1 MKNIEIY
8 NTLNIDK
15 DSSSIVATFTQ
26 EDDAVMEF
34 KLFKDGQEIVL
45 KDQTISLGAERK
57 DGAVIEQEDGFLIK
71 ENNVLNITLKKN
83 IIQVVGVVKIQLYLK
98 DKSGEMASNT
108 FNIRVNKKLLG
119 AENVEATNDIKSLNT
134 LVLELKN
141 NTNKLI
147 DDTKSKADKLLNDL
161 QETGDN
167 LSSTVKAK
175 TDKIIEDTKAEVN
188 NIKKDYEG
196 LKKVVI
202 DENIGIKLQKDV
214 TELQNGLKSN
224 QSLAYTGSSISAE
237 NTLEG
242 RTEGMK
248 ITGRT
253 LYNIQR
259 KQVYSL
265 GTNLSSDCY
274 TSKQSDNLIDITL
287 NKIEDGKYYFI
298 NIGGIDFKL
307 LKPNTKYTV
316 LCEEVTNGLSIQIM
330 STGYN
335 NQLSDVGTFKNN
347 KTTITTNDL
356 SIGDKGQ
363 ILYIM
368 FPYNKLGNYKVRN
381 LMLVEGEI
389 DCIGNYFEGLKSFG
403 EAEQEGDKYKI
414 SILSNGKNL
423 TNFENPIVDM
433 NGTTHKLLD
442 NGIKVT
448 SSSDNH
454 QMWCFSMLRVNVKE
468 NTDYYCSFKYKTME
482 EGVGWIAIR
491 TTNDVLIKDF
501 GLHEGV
507 FNSGHNK
514 EVVVQFYAS
523 LGTPIINNTVEYY
536 DFQIEEGTQA
546 TQYEPYIEDKKDILI
561 KEPLRSI
568 GDISDVMYEE
578 NGKVKIDRI
587 IKKYVIDG
595 NEYLIRFPNWDDEK
609 TITFFFSF
617 TNINN
622 LYPKLICDKFRVI
635 TRNEA
640 INGGIEGI
648 IVTGAQNEITL
659 KINKNSLSSL
669 DIEGAKE
676 YLKLNNISFL
686 YATNETT
693 TEVVE
698 NCVDIDLDT
707 FQDKTYFNILNSMPG
722 TLDFKIPS
730 NLASIVQS
738 HTKDIKIIYDLI
750 DRLLI
755 PNLIEN
761 KSDLALLSLK

>member
-1 MKNIEIY
+1 MKNIEVY

-147 DDTKSKADKLLNDL
+147 DDTKAKADKLLNGL

-224 QSLAYTGSSISAE
+224 QSLSYEGSSINA
-237 NTLEG
+237 NDTLEG

-248 ITGRT
+248 IGGRT
-253 LYNIQR
+253 LQNLIKDGKGTFVIDKSKSAKRIYEFSPVYNLEKGKKYKGYIFINN
-259 KQVYSL
+259 VENTAYGISIYGL
-265 GTNLSSDCY
+265 GIGNAGAYGKIGKNTGIVKFTWN
-274 TSKQSDNLIDITL
+274 TSQSDVDSF
-287 NKIEDGKYYFI
+287 NKVGIYIENTDFENGGKA
-298 NIGGIDFKL
+298 
-307 LKPNTKYTV
+307 
-316 LCEEVTNGLSIQIM
+316 
-330 STGYN
+330 
-335 NQLSDVGTFKNN
+335 TF
-347 KTTITTNDL
+347 
-356 SIGDKGQ
+356 S
-363 ILYIM
+363 
-368 FPYNKLGNYKVRN
+368 N
-381 LMLVEGEI
+381 LMLFEEETDLTYI
-389 DCIGNYFEGLKSFG
+389 DEYFEGIKSFG

-414 SILSNGKNL
+414 SILSCGKNILKPLKNYSTINGFNLNNILKNGVQYTVTNTKNQLIKIAEFKDADTFLGQSTNGKFTFTFDNSKQQKL
-423 TNFENPIVDM
+423 YIWKKYDSQVAELFTNEDI
-433 NGTTHKLLD
+433 
-442 NGIKVT
+442 
-448 SSSDNH
+448 
-454 QMWCFSMLRVNVKE
+454 
-468 NTDYYCSFKYKTME
+468 
-482 EGVGWIAIR
+482 
-491 TTNDVLIKDF
+491 DF
-501 GLHEGV
+501 V
-507 FNSGHNK
+507 M
-514 EVVVQFYAS
+514 
-523 LGTPIINNTVEYY
+523 
-536 DFQIEEGTQA
+536 IEEGTG
-546 TQYEPYIEDKKDILI
+546 TIFEPYKEDKKDILI

-568 GDISDVMYEE
+568 GDFSDVMYED
-578 NGKVKIDRI
+578 NGQVK
-587 IKKYVIDG
+587 
-595 NEYLIRFPNWDDEK
+595 
-609 TITFFFSF
+609 
-617 TNINN
+617 
-622 LYPKLICDKFRVI
+622 I
-635 TRNEA
+635 TRN
-640 INGGIEGI
+640 
-648 IVTGAQNEITL
+648 IVTYTFTGDE
-659 KINKNSLSSL
+659 KFSLIASDSQ
-669 DIEGAKE
+669 GN
-676 YLKLNNISFL
+676 YISFL
-686 YATNETT
+686 YTSLNNRKYQTKLISNNFVKLSSSQENKEGIYCYSSNFNISIRVLKSKLNTQDVEGFKAWLKANPTT
-693 TEVVE
+693 IVYQLSTPVTEIVE

-722 TLDFKIPS
+722 ILDFKIPS

-738 HTKDIKIIYDLI
+738 HTKDIKILYDLI

>member
-45 KDQTISLGAERK
+45 KNQTISLGAERK
-57 DGAVIEQEDGFLIK
+57 DGAVIEQDDGFLIK

-147 DDTKSKADKLLNDL
+147 DDTKTKADKLLSGL

-167 LSSTVKAK
+167 LSATVKAK
-175 TDKIIEDTKAEVN
+175 TDKVIEDTKAEVD

-224 QSLAYTGSSISAE
+224 QALAYTGSSISAE

-242 RTEGMK
+242 RTEGIK

-274 TSKQSDNLIDITL
+274 TSKQSKNLIDITL

-316 LCEEVTNGLSIQIM
+316 ICEEVTNGLSIQIM

-335 NQLSDVGTFKNN
+335 NQLSDVGTFKDN

-368 FPYNKLGNYKVRN
+368 FPHNKLGNYKVRN

-403 EAEQEGDKYKI
+403 EAEPEGDKYKI
-414 SILSNGKNL
+414 SILSSGKNL
-423 TNFENPIVDM
+423 FNLNEIGKNFNYKETENGFEISNTGDFPYPYANIKKYM
-433 NGTTHKLLD
+433 FLKKGTYT
-442 NGIKVT
+442 
-448 SSSDNH
+448 
-454 QMWCFSMLRVNVKE
+454 FSYSGEGTGFVNV
-468 NTDYYCSFKYKTME
+468 
-482 EGVGWIAIR
+482 AIR
-491 TTNDVLIKDF
+491 STVNNDSY
-501 GLHEGV
+501 
-507 FNSGHNK
+507 SGDIRPNVPKTFMMDSDK
-514 EVVVQFYAS
+514 EVVVTFY
-523 LGTPIINNTVEYY
+523 LQGNTTTGTYKNKYTNIQLVEGS
-536 DFQIEEGTQA
+536 QNLS
-546 TQYEPYIEDKKDILI
+546 YEHYQQDKKDVLI
-561 KEPLRSI
+561 KEPLRSV
-568 GDISDVMYEE
+568 GDIYDVMYED
-578 NGKVKIDRI
+578 NGQVEVLRNITKHIFTDKDNWLEGSLNNEKYIGFYVRWDSIGGKEFTKCVCNKFRI
-587 IKKYVIDG
+587 ISLDEY
-595 NEYLIRFPNWDDEK
+595 NEANTSGYLSDIGFNIKIEK
-609 TITFFFSF
+609 SKLSTP
-617 TNINN
+617 NING
-622 LYPKLICDKFRVI
+622 LKEWL
-635 TRNEA
+635 RN
-640 INGGIEGI
+640 NPIE
-648 IVTGAQNEITL
+648 VYYQL
-659 KINKNSLSSL
+659 
-669 DIEGAKE
+669 
-676 YLKLNNISFL
+676 
-686 YATNETT
+686 ATPV

-707 FQDKTYFNILNSMPG
+707 YQDKTYFNILNSIPG
-722 TLDFKIPS
+722 NLDFKIPS

>member
-1 MKNIEIY
+1 MKNIEVY

-57 DGAVIEQEDGFLIK
+57 DGAVIEQDDGFLIK

-147 DDTKSKADKLLNDL
+147 DDTKSKADKLLSGL

-175 TDKIIEDTKAEVN
+175 TDKIIEDTKAEVD

-224 QSLAYTGSSISAE
+224 QALAYSGSSISAE

-242 RTEGMK
+242 RTEGMMIK
-248 ITGRT
+248 GRT
-253 LYNIQR
+253 LKNVVQKRINLIPNLGSNTLKVDNYVTTYYSDIIEPNTEYYIIKNKKTDRIICAMVDTLEAESAIENLPVTDIAQD
-259 KQVYSL
+259 KVYKIR
-265 GTNLSSDCY
+265 T
-274 TSKQSDNLIDITL
+274 TSK
-287 NKIEDGKYYFI
+287 KILVCYI
-298 NIGGIDFKL
+298 
-307 LKPNTKYTV
+307 
-316 LCEEVTNGLSIQIM
+316 
-330 STGYN
+330 
-335 NQLSDVGTFKNN
+335 
-347 KTTITTNDL
+347 KTTLDESCKICIVKA
-356 SIGDKGQ
+356 SS
-363 ILYIM
+363 
-368 FPYNKLGNYKVRN
+368 NYA
-381 LMLVEGEI
+381 E
-389 DCIGNYFEGLKSFG
+389 YFEGLKSFG

-414 SILSNGKNL
+414 SILSSSLSKIIFEQGTIDSSYGNDVYVNNRIKSNFIEGNFKSIKN
-423 TNFENPIVDM
+423 TNLDFNKFMILLYTYDSSKRFIK
-433 NGTTHKLLD
+433 TT
-442 NGIKVT
+442 T
-448 SSSDNH
+448 PE
-454 QMWCFSMLRVNVKE
+454 WVNYIDIE
-468 NTDYYCSFKYKTME
+468 DIPSNTKYM
-482 EGVGWIAIR
+482 R
-491 TTNDVLIKDF
+491 VLIKYKDDSNINVDIADSIYF
-501 GLHEGV
+501 G
-507 FNSGHNK
+507 NK
-514 EVVVQFYAS
+514 
-523 LGTPIINNTVEYY
+523 NKK
-536 DFQIEEGTQA
+536 
-546 TQYEPYIEDKKDILI
+546 YILL
-561 KEPLRSI
+561 KEPLRE
-568 GDISDVMYEE
+568 GDTLFEDDGQVKVNREVGQYTFTGDEGWTLGTQSSGWGEFDDTLVFYLEPFKAKTNTKFICDRFAYIDV
-578 NGKVKIDRI
+578 I
-587 IKKYVIDG
+587 
-595 NEYLIRFPNWDDEK
+595 
-609 TITFFFSF
+609 
-617 TNINN
+617 NINN
-622 LYPKLICDKFRVI
+622 IGIYNNIWGGKPHPVI
-635 TRNEA
+635 RIKKSE
-640 INGGIEGI
+640 
-648 IVTGAQNEITL
+648 
-659 KINKNSLSSL
+659 LSSNNL
-669 DIEGAKE
+669 EGFKAW
-676 YLKLNNISFL
+676 LKANPTTVIYQL
-686 YATNETT
+686 ATPV
-693 TEVVE
+693 TEIVE

>member
-57 DGAVIEQEDGFLIK
+57 DGAVIEQDDGFLIK

-119 AENVEATNDIKSLNT
+119 AENIEATNDIKSLNT

-147 DDTKSKADKLLNDL
+147 DYTKSKADKLLNGL

-175 TDKIIEDTKAEVN
+175 TDKIIEDTKAELN

-196 LKKVVI
+196 LKKVII

-224 QSLAYTGSSISAE
+224 QSLEYSGSSISAD

-242 RTEGMK
+242 RTEGMVIK
-248 ITGRT
+248 G
-253 LYNIQR
+253 
-259 KQVYSL
+259 K
-265 GTNLSSDCY
+265 
-274 TSKQSDNLIDITL
+274 TSVV
-287 NKIEDGKYYFI
+287 DG
-298 NIGGIDFKL
+298 
-307 LKPNTKYTV
+307 
-316 LCEEVTNGLSIQIM
+316 Q
-330 STGYN
+330 
-335 NQLSDVGTFKNN
+335 
-347 KTTITTNDL
+347 
-356 SIGDKGQ
+356 
-363 ILYIM
+363 
-368 FPYNKLGNYKVRN
+368 
-381 LMLVEGEI
+381 
-389 DCIGNYFEGLKSFG
+389 LKSFG

-423 TNFENPIVDM
+423 WDGTFTIGSLDTITGVESNAGENRKRSNFISIE
-433 NGTTHKLLD
+433 KL
-442 NGIKVT
+442 
-448 SSSDNH
+448 
-454 QMWCFSMLRVNVKE
+454 
-468 NTDYYCSFKYKTME
+468 NTDKITITQYD
-482 EGVGWIAIR
+482 AIDPIYVHVYDENKNIIGNVYTGNLNFYPINAKLSVTLPSNAKFLRFR
-491 TTNDVLIKDF
+491 T
-501 GLHEGV
+501 E
-507 FNSGHNK
+507 
-514 EVVVQFYAS
+514 
-523 LGTPIINNTVEYY
+523 NNRDLKPTSI
-536 DFQIEEGTQA
+536 QIEEGTQS
-546 TQYEPYIEDKKDILI
+546 TSYQEYISNKKDILI
-561 KEPLRSI
+561 SDPLRSI
-568 GDISDVMYEE
+568 GDISDVMYED
-578 NGKVKIDRI
+578 NGQVKVNRLIGRYI
-587 IKKYVIDG
+587 FTG
-595 NEYLIRFPNWDDEK
+595 NENFVQLD
-609 TITFFFSF
+609 
-617 TNINN
+617 NN
-622 LYPKLICDKFRVI
+622 
-635 TRNEA
+635 N
-640 INGGIEGI
+640 
-648 IVTGAQNEITL
+648 
-659 KINKNSLSSL
+659 NSLSMYV
-669 DIEGAKE
+669 DINTLNILLNGTALSNNFN
-676 YLKLNNISFL
+676 YLAPNNLVNMYNDGISISGSVKNRFLFRISTSKLPSPDVNGFKAWLKANPTKVIYQL
-686 YATNETT
+686 VTPV

-722 TLDFKIPS
+722 NLDFKIPS

-738 HTKDIKIIYDLI
+738 HTKDIKILYDLI